1 MAGTGLT
8 ELNFIIWAFVIGVG
22 LAAVYTFYIKKVLGD
37 LVRRLIA
44 IDACSPE
51 TAISLEKINYKMN
64 AIVQTELKRNGSY
77 AETVKVT
84 ESGLYY
90 INPEMLAKAKTKYK
104 NDFMPILFLVVLLV
118 ALAGLGLLATYV
130 LPGLLER
137 VFDSF
142 GL

>member
-1 MAGTGLT
+1 MTGLMD
-8 ELNFIIWAFVIGVG
+8 LKFIIWSFVIGVCV
-22 LAAVYTFYIKKVLGD
+22 AAVYTFYIKKVLGD
-37 LVRRLIA
+37 LVRKLIA

-51 TAISLEKINYKMN
+51 TAISLDRIHYKMN
-64 AIVQTELKRNGSY
+64 SIVQSALRRKGNF

-90 INPEMLAKAKTKYK
+90 INPEMLKKAKAKYK
-104 NDFMPILFLVVLLV
+104 NDFMPIIFLAVLII

-130 LPGLLER
+130 LPELI
-137 VFDSF
+137 DKISDF